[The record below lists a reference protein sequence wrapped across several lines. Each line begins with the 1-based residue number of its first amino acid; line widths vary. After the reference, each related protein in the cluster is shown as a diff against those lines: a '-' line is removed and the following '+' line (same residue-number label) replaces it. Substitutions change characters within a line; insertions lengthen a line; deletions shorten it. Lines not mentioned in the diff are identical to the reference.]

1 NCREQNPLRQ
11 HLPQNARAA
20 RAHRG
25 PDRNFLLPRGAT
37 GEEEIGNVRAG
48 NQQHESDGA
57 EERKEGWFYLANKAF
72 VERRNKYVPAFVSL
86 VKLLVELRIDHAETS
101 LRLLQIDTGIQT
113 RDRRPHAVI
122 ARFIREIDRARHPN
136 LGLLRVFKPQWHDAD
151 DREGS

>member
-1 NCREQNPLRQ
+1 
-11 HLPQNARAA
+11 H
-20 RAHRG
+20 
-25 PDRNFLLPRGAT
+25 
-37 GEEEIGNVRAG
+37 VRAG

-86 VKLLVELRIDHAETS
+86 VKLLVELRIDGAETS

-122 ARFIREIDRARHPN
+122 ARFIREEAGHRAQRRTRSSHRRAARAPAPPHPHQSWRYRSSRRRCSRRDRFVATN
-136 LGLLRVFKPQWHDAD
+136 Q
-151 DREGS
+151 